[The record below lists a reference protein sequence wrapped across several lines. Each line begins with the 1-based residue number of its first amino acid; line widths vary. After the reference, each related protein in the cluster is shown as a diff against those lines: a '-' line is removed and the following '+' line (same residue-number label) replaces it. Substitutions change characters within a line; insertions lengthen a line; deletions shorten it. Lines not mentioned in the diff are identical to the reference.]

1 MQAQKNPTAS
11 RPRTLAANSEAPRE
25 RRAPSEVSS
34 SEISSSEVSSSEAKG
49 RVLIVEDDVL
59 LSTVVEDAL
68 TYEGYAVV
76 GTARSAEEAIS
87 MAVAHGPDLVLMDVR
102 LLGNSDGIAAA
113 EEILERTGIRC
124 LIATGQTD
132 ATTKERAILVQP
144 LGWLPKPYGD
154 QEMVQAVAAA
164 LRYKSTSRDRSSDN

>member
-1 MQAQKNPTAS
+1 MQVRKNPTTS
-11 RPRTLAANSEAPRE
+11 RPQTLAANSEAHRE
-25 RRAPSEVSS
+25 RRAPSEVL
-34 SEISSSEVSSSEAKG
+34 SSEVSSSEANG
-49 RVLIVEDDVL
+49 RVMIVEDDVL

-68 TYEGYAVV
+68 TYQGYAVV

-132 ATTKERAILVQP
+132 ARTKERAALVQP

-154 QEMVQAVAAA
+154 QEMVQAVADA
-164 LRYKSTSRDRSSDN
+164 LRRKSTSRACHRSSDNYN

>member
-1 MQAQKNPTAS
+1 MQVRKNPTTS
-11 RPRTLAANSEAPRE
+11 RPQTLAANSEAHRE

-34 SEISSSEVSSSEAKG
+34 SEVSSSEANG

-132 ATTKERAILVQP
+132 ARTKERAALVQP

-154 QEMVQAVAAA
+154 QEMVQAVADA
-164 LRYKSTSRDRSSDN
+164 LRRKSTSRACHRSSDN

>member
-1 MQAQKNPTAS
+1 MQVRKNPTTS
-11 RPRTLAANSEAPRE
+11 RPQTLAANSEAHRE

-34 SEISSSEVSSSEAKG
+34 SEANG

-68 TYEGYAVV
+68 TYQGYAVV

-132 ATTKERAILVQP
+132 ARTKERAALVQP

-154 QEMVQAVAAA
+154 QEMVQAVADA
-164 LRYKSTSRDRSSDN
+164 LRRKSTSRACHRSSDNYN

>member
-1 MQAQKNPTAS
+1 MPARKKPTAN
-11 RPRTLAANSEAPRE
+11 PAATPSPNTETHRERQPSSEAASP
-25 RRAPSEVSS
+25 
-34 SEISSSEVSSSEAKG
+34 EAKG
-49 RVLIVEDDVL
+49 RVLVVEDDIP

-87 MAVAHGPDLVLMDVR
+87 MAVAHGPDLVLMDIR

>member
-1 MQAQKNPTAS
+1 MQVRKNPTTS
-11 RPRTLAANSEAPRE
+11 RPQTLAANSEAHRE

-34 SEISSSEVSSSEAKG
+34 SEVSSSEANG

-68 TYEGYAVV
+68 TYQGYAVV

-87 MAVAHGPDLVLMDVR
+87 MAVDHGPDLVLMDVN
-102 LLGNSDGIAAA
+102 LLDDSDGIAAA

-132 ATTKERAILVQP
+132 ARTKERAALVQP

-154 QEMVQAVAAA
+154 QEMVQAVADA
-164 LRYKSTSRDRSSDN
+164 LRRKSTSRACHRSSDSYN